1 VAEVQL
7 PQLGESV
14 TEGIITAWLV
24 SPGDT
29 VAVDQPIVEVSTDKV
44 DTEIPSPVAGT
55 VAELRAAVDETVQV
69 GQVIAVITADDNATA
84 PAAAP
89 ASTPPAEPAPAA
101 AAPAPAAAAAVP
113 PAAAPAPAAATTTAP
128 RTDGQA
134 ALTSPLVRRML
145 TEAGVPVSQVGGSG
159 PGGRIS
165 RSDAT
170 RAIAGRGQSGAMRV
184 DFAGAREKVE
194 PLTRIRRAIADSMM
208 RSLQTTAQLTAA
220 VEADVT
226 SIMHLRDRHKDA
238 FRATHGVGLSPLAMI
253 SRVVV
258 DVLRRHPA
266 INASIDTEAGTVTYH
281 DYVNLGVAVDTERG
295 LLVPNI
301 KDAQALD
308 VGGMARAIGD
318 LATRTRERRVT
329 PDDISGGTFT
339 ITNTGSRGTLFD
351 TPILNPPEA
360 AILATCA
367 IEKRPV
373 VVEDELGES
382 VAIRWMT
389 YLCLTYDH
397 RLVDGADAARF
408 LTEVKEQL
416 AAVDLSR
423 EVEDGSA

>member
-1 VAEVQL
+1 
-7 PQLGESV
+7 
-14 TEGIITAWLV
+14 
-24 SPGDT
+24 
-29 VAVDQPIVEVSTDKV
+29 
-44 DTEIPSPVAGT
+44 
-55 VAELRAAVDETVQV
+55 
-69 GQVIAVITADDNATA
+69 
-84 PAAAP
+84 
-89 ASTPPAEPAPAA
+89 
-101 AAPAPAAAAAVP
+101 
-113 PAAAPAPAAATTTAP
+113 
-128 RTDGQA
+128 
-134 ALTSPLVRRML
+134 M
-145 TEAGVPVSQVGGSG
+145 
-159 PGGRIS
+159 
-165 RSDAT
+165 T
-170 RAIAGRGQSGAMRV
+170 RADAARAVAGRGTPGALTV
-184 DFAGAREKVE
+184 DFGGAREKVE

-226 SIMHLRDRHKDA
+226 SIMQLRDAHKDA
-238 FRATHGVGLSPLAMI
+238 FRAQHGVGLSPLAMI
-253 SRVVV
+253 ARVVV

-266 INASIDTEAGTVTYH
+266 VNASIDTDAGTVTYH
-281 DYVNLGVAVDTERG
+281 DYVNLGIAVDTERG

-318 LATRTRERRVT
+318 LASRTRDRRVT
-329 PDDISGGTFT
+329 VEDISGGTFT

-373 VVEDELGES
+373 VVEDDLGES

-408 LTEVKEQL
+408 LSEVKEQL
-416 AAVDLSR
+416 AAVDLSG
-423 EVEDGSA
+423 EVRAASA

>member
-14 TEGIITAWLV
+14 TEGIITTWLV
-24 SPGDT
+24 APGDT
-29 VAVDQPIVEVSTDKV
+29 VTVDQPLVEISTDKV

-55 VAELRAAVDETVQV
+55 VTELRANVDDTVQV
-69 GQVIAVITADDNATA
+69 GQVIAVITADDTAT
-84 PAAAP
+84 P
-89 ASTPPAEPAPAA
+89 TTPAEPAPAA
-101 AAPAPAAAAAVP
+101 AAPTPAPAP
-113 PAAAPAPAAATTTAP
+113 APAPAATPTPAPAAPTATVGAV
-128 RTDGQA
+128 
-134 ALTSPLVRRML
+134 TSPLVRRML
-145 TEAGVPVSQVGGSG
+145 TDAGVASGGVRG
-159 PGGRIS
+159 TGTGGRVT
-165 RSDAT
+165 RADAA
-170 RAIAGRGQSGAMRV
+170 RAIASGGATTASAV
-184 DFAGAREKVE
+184 DFGGAREKVE

-226 SIMHLRDRHKDA
+226 SIMHLREQHKDA
-238 FRATHGVGLSPLAMI
+238 FRAANGVSLSPLAMI
-253 SRVVV
+253 ARVVV
-258 DVLRRHPA
+258 DVLGRHPG
-266 INASIDTEAGTVTYH
+266 INASIDTDAGTVTYH
-281 DYVNLGVAVDTERG
+281 DYVNLGIAVDTDRG

-308 VGGMARAIGD
+308 VTGIARAIGD
-318 LATRTRERRVT
+318 LASRTRERRVT
-329 PDDISGGTFT
+329 PDDIAGGTFT

-408 LTEVKEQL
+408 LSEVKERL
-416 AAVDLSR
+416 ANVDLSA
-423 EVEDGSA
+423 EVGGAGA

>member
-29 VAVDQPIVEVSTDKV
+29 VAVDQPIVEISTDKV

-55 VAELRAAVDETVQV
+55 VAELRASVDDTVQV
-69 GQVIAVITADDNATA
+69 GQVIAVITADADA
-84 PAAAP
+84 PAAA
-89 ASTPPAEPAPAA
+89 
-101 AAPAPAAAAAVP
+101 
-113 PAAAPAPAAATTTAP
+113 PAAAPAPAPAPATAP
-128 RTDGQA
+128 APAPAPAVAHAAAPTANVEPSGDGTV
-134 ALTSPLVRRML
+134 TSPLVRRML
-145 TEAGVPVSQVGGSG
+145 AESGVTGSVTG
-159 PGGRIS
+159 TGAGGRV
-165 RSDAT
+165 T
-170 RAIAGRGQSGAMRV
+170 RADAARAVASRGGPSTLVV
-184 DFAGAREKVE
+184 DFDGAREKIE

-208 RSLQTTAQLTAA
+208 RSLQTTAQLTSA

-226 SIMHLRDRHKDA
+226 SIMQLRQQHKDA
-238 FRATHGVGLSPLAMI
+238 FLAANGASLSPLAMI
-253 SRVVV
+253 TRVVV

-266 INASIDTEAGTVTYH
+266 LNASIDTGAGTVTYH
-281 DYVNLGVAVDTERG
+281 DFVNLGIAVDTERG

-308 VGGMARAIGD
+308 VGGIARAIGD

-397 RLVDGADAARF
+397 RIVDGADAARF

-416 AAVDLSR
+416 ASVDLSG
-423 EVEDGSA
+423 EVAST

>member
-1 VAEVQL
+1 MAEVQL

-29 VAVDQPIVEVSTDKV
+29 VAVDQPIVEISTDKV

-69 GQVIAVITADDNATA
+69 GQVIAVITASDGAAAPTPTAAPAAPAAKPA

-89 ASTPPAEPAPAA
+89 AAKPAPAPAPAPAA
-101 AAPAPAAAAAVP
+101 AAPTAKPT
-113 PAAAPAPAAATTTAP
+113 ATSTGPGAI
-128 RTDGQA
+128 
-134 ALTSPLVRRML
+134 LSPLVRRVL
-145 TEAGVPVSQVGGSG
+145 TQGGVTSGVTGTG
-159 PGGRIS
+159 PGGRV
-165 RSDAT
+165 T
-170 RAIAGRGQSGAMRV
+170 RADAARAVAGRGAPAVTAV
-184 DFAGAREKVE
+184 DFGGAREKVE

-208 RSLQTTAQLTAA
+208 RSLQTTAQLTSA

-226 SIMHLRDRHKDA
+226 SIMLLRERHKDA
-238 FRATHGVGLSPLAMI
+238 FRAAHGVGLSPLAMI

-258 DVLRRHPA
+258 DVLGRHPA
-266 INASIDTEAGTVTYH
+266 LNASIDTDAGTVTYH
-281 DYVNLGVAVDTERG
+281 DYVNLGIAVDTERG

-308 VGGMARAIGD
+308 VSGVARAIGD
-318 LATRTRERRVT
+318 LASRTRERRVT

-367 IEKRPV
+367 IEKRPIV
-373 VVEDELGES
+373 MEDEFGES

-397 RLVDGADAARF
+397 RIVDGADAARF
-408 LTEVKEQL
+408 LSEVKEQL
-416 AAVDLSR
+416 AAVDLSG
-423 EVEDGSA
+423 EVASA

>member
-1 VAEVQL
+1 MAEVQL

-29 VAVDQPIVEVSTDKV
+29 VTVDQPIVEISTDKV

-69 GQVIAVITADDNATA
+69 GQVIAVITADDNATPA
-84 PAAAP
+84 PAAPAP
-89 ASTPPAEPAPAA
+89 RPAASAPRPAA
-101 AAPAPAAAAAVP
+101 AAPAT
-113 PAAAPAPAAATTTAP
+113 APAAARTEAPHTEAP
-128 RTDGQA
+128 RNGARA
-134 ALTSPLVRRML
+134 ALTSPLVRQL
-145 TEAGVPVSQVGGSG
+145 LGASGVPVGQVAASG
-159 PGGRIS
+159 PGGRI
-165 RSDAT
+165 T
-170 RAIAGRGQSGAMRV
+170 RADAARAITGRRGTPGAATV
-184 DFAGAREKVE
+184 DFGGEREKVE
-194 PLTRIRRAIADSMM
+194 PLSRIRRAIADSMM

-226 SIMHLRDRHKDA
+226 SIMHLRERHKDA
-238 FRATHGVGLSPLAMI
+238 FRAAHGVGLSPLAMI

-258 DVLRRHPA
+258 DVLRRHPTV
-266 INASIDTEAGTVTYH
+266 NASIDTGAGTVTYH
-281 DYVNLGVAVDTERG
+281 DHVNLGIAVDTERG

-301 KDAQALD
+301 KNAEALD
-308 VGGMARAIGD
+308 VSGMARAIGD

-373 VVEDELGES
+373 VIEDELGES

-408 LTEVKEQL
+408 LSEVKEQL
-416 AAVDLSR
+416 ATVDLSG
-423 EVEDGSA
+423 EVTSA

>member
-1 VAEVQL
+1 
-7 PQLGESV
+7 V
-14 TEGIITAWLV
+14 TRA
-24 SPGDT
+24 D
-29 VAVDQPIVEVSTDKV
+29 A
-44 DTEIPSPVAGT
+44 
-55 VAELRAAVDETVQV
+55 LRAA
-69 GQVIAVITADDNATA
+69 
-84 PAAAP
+84 
-89 ASTPPAEPAPAA
+89 
-101 AAPAPAAAAAVP
+101 
-113 PAAAPAPAAATTTAP
+113 
-128 RTDGQA
+128 
-134 ALTSPLVRRML
+134 
-145 TEAGVPVSQVGGSG
+145 
-159 PGGRIS
+159 
-165 RSDAT
+165 
-170 RAIAGRGQSGAMRV
+170 AGRGAPGALVV
-184 DFAGAREKVE
+184 DFGGAREKVE
-194 PLTRIRRAIADSMM
+194 PLTRIRKAIANSMM
-208 RSLQTTAQLTAA
+208 RSLQTTAQLTSA

-226 SIMHLRDRHKDA
+226 SIMQLRERHKDA
-238 FRATHGVGLSPLAMI
+238 FRAANGVSLSPLAMI

-266 INASIDTEAGTVTYH
+266 LNSSIDTEAGTVAYH
-281 DYVNLGVAVDTERG
+281 DFVNLGIAVDTERG

-308 VGGMARAIGD
+308 VGGIARSIGD
-318 LATRTRERRVT
+318 LAGRTRERRVT

-397 RLVDGADAARF
+397 RIVDGADAARF

-416 AAVDLSR
+416 ATVDLSA
-423 EVEDGSA
+423 EVASA

>member
-1 VAEVQL
+1 VL
-7 PQLGESV
+7 
-14 TEGIITAWLV
+14 
-24 SPGDT
+24 
-29 VAVDQPIVEVSTDKV
+29 
-44 DTEIPSPVAGT
+44 
-55 VAELRAAVDETVQV
+55 
-69 GQVIAVITADDNATA
+69 
-84 PAAAP
+84 
-89 ASTPPAEPAPAA
+89 
-101 AAPAPAAAAAVP
+101 
-113 PAAAPAPAAATTTAP
+113 
-128 RTDGQA
+128 
-134 ALTSPLVRRML
+134 SPLVRRTL
-145 TEAGVPVSQVGGSG
+145 TRAGIAGSVVGTGA
-159 PGGRIS
+159 GGRV
-165 RSDAT
+165 T
-170 RAIAGRGQSGAMRV
+170 RADAARAVAGRGAPTATIV
-184 DFAGAREKVE
+184 DFGGAREKVE

-208 RSLQTTAQLTAA
+208 RSLQTTAQLTSA

-226 SIMHLRDRHKDA
+226 SIMHLRERHKDA
-238 FRATHGVGLSPLAMI
+238 FRAAHGVGLSPLAMI

-266 INASIDTEAGTVTYH
+266 LNASIDTEAGTVTYH
-281 DYVNLGVAVDTERG
+281 DFVNLGIAVDTERG

-301 KDAQALD
+301 KDAQTLD
-308 VGGMARAIGD
+308 VGGIARAIGD

-329 PDDISGGTFT
+329 PDDISRGTFT

-397 RLVDGADAARF
+397 RIVDGADAARF

-416 AAVDLSR
+416 ATVDLGA
-423 EVEDGSA
+423 EVASA